1 MNISMIIC
9 IITLL
14 IIRHTHHFW
23 CIRHASRQVKKEG
36 IISVIIWFLSY
47 ILLSACS
54 LYSVF
59 LTKATP
65 YDIIGIIILLIAV
78 IGRMISINQL
88 GKAFSEFI
96 YIGDRHHLVDT
107 GIYSVVRHPLHYFLV
122 LEMVSFAW
130 IIGVLWAWIIIAF
143 VFIILIFREIQEEEA
158 LLQAFGEKY
167 RVYKKKTV
175 ALTDLLPIQLNK
187 KINNNTYMKKDE
199 IV

>member
-1 MNISMIIC
+1 
-9 IITLL
+9 
-14 IIRHTHHFW
+14 
-23 CIRHASRQVKKEG
+23 
-36 IISVIIWFLSY
+36 
-47 ILLSACS
+47 
-54 LYSVF
+54 
-59 LTKATP
+59 
-65 YDIIGIIILLIAV
+65 
-78 IGRMISINQL
+78 
-88 GKAFSEFI
+88 
-96 YIGDRHHLVDT
+96 
-107 GIYSVVRHPLHYFLV
+107 
-122 LEMVSFAW
+122 MVSFAW